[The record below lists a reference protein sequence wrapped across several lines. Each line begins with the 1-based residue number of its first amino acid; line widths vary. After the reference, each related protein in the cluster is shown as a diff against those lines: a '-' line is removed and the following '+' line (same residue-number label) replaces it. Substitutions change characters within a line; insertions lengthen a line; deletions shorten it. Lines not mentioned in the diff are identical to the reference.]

1 MHNWETMSQSIGFE
15 QSWSN
20 MANAIIKSEPQSEL
34 TFNNNNTMMC
44 NGDSSPTSPHS
55 IESDESLRPNIYY
68 NDAIHNALLMNSNH
82 LHRPL
87 GFNPLTPPGYPN
99 ACLLRTMS
107 EHTTNGQEIALPT
120 TPTRHFSKTENSF
133 NAAPL
138 TPSHTPPMDETPPKS
153 PKFSP
158 CNVFDKDCNELETS
172 SMSGDDSKSLYSDYN
187 QEITVPKVNSHG
199 KVKTHKCKNCDYVAV
214 TKADFWEHTKQ
225 HIKPEKRI
233 QCKKCPFVT
242 EYKHH
247 YEYHLR
253 NHEGSKPF
261 KCPECNYTCVNKSML
276 NSHLK
281 SHSDIYQ
288 YRCENCSYA
297 TKYVHSLKLHL
308 RKYQHEPALP
318 LDCNGEP
325 DTAPVID
332 VYGTRRGPKKRSSKA
347 AAKKAAKAH
356 AKLQKVAKES
366 KQNGTLNQIQTPQ
379 QIPKLTQQQQQP
391 VQQPAQQ
398 HLQQQPTPPFQN
410 LLSMLP
416 MGYLQNFNYMQMFA
430 AQQQVLSQLSPNN
443 FRNGCDDDISPVDE
457 DDVDMPL
464 NGNRTDLD
472 LSHAEEPSS
481 SVPNHHVTSQQL
493 NNNRRCSDDEHSIH
507 LQQNKITIDQ
517 PTKIAIATSHSYRE
531 TEKLCREN
539 IQENNDDN
547 QIKSH
552 HCKYCGITYMNAVL
566 HTIHMGFH
574 CNNEVFTCNR
584 CGEKC
589 ADPISFNMHINM
601 APHP

>member
-15 QSWSN
+15 QGWSN
-20 MANAIIKSEPQSEL
+20 MANTIIKSEPQSEL
-34 TFNNNNTMMC
+34 PFNNNTMMC
-44 NGDSSPTSPHS
+44 NGDTSPTSPHS
-55 IESDESLRPNIYY
+55 IGSDESLRPNIYY
-68 NDAIHNALLMNSNH
+68 NDALQSIMNGSN

-107 EHTTNGQEIALPT
+107 ELTNNGQQVALPT
-120 TPTRHFSKTENSF
+120 TPTRRFSKTENSF
-133 NAAPL
+133 NSAPL

-153 PKFSP
+153 PKFLCDVS
-158 CNVFDKDCNELETS
+158 DKDCNELETS

-199 KVKTHKCKNCDYVAV
+199 KVKTHKCKNCEYVAV

-308 RKYQHEPALP
+308 RKYQHEPAMP

-332 VYGTRRGPKKRSSKA
+332 VYGTRRGPKKRSSKS
-347 AAKKAAKAH
+347 AAKKAAKEH
-356 AKLQKVAKES
+356 AKLQKLAKES
-366 KQNGTLNQIQTPQ
+366 KQNAAAKQIPTPN
-379 QIPKLTQQQQQP
+379 QIPKLPQQQP
-391 VQQPAQQ
+391 Q
-398 HLQQQPTPPFQN
+398 HLQQPTPPFQN
-410 LLSMLP
+410 IFSMLP
-416 MGYLQNFNYMQMFA
+416 GYLQNFNYMQMFA

-443 FRNGCDDDISPVDE
+443 FRNNGRDEIGPIDE
-457 DDVDMPL
+457 DDEDMLL
-464 NGNRTDLD
+464 NRSGTELD
-472 LSHAEEPSS
+472 LSQSEEPSS
-481 SVPNHHVTSQQL
+481 SVPNHVTSQQL
-493 NNNRRCSDDEHSIH
+493 NGNRQISDDEHPIH
-507 LQQNKITIDQ
+507 LQQNTTPTDL
-517 PTKIAIATSHSYRE
+517 PTKTSIASPHLHRE

-539 IQENNDDN
+539 TQENNDEN
-547 QIKSH
+547 QTKSH

-589 ADPISFNMHINM
+589 ADPISFNMHINT
-601 APHP
+601 AAHP

>member
-1 MHNWETMSQSIGFE
+1 MHNWETMSQSIGYE
-15 QSWSN
+15 QGWSN
-20 MANAIIKSEPQSEL
+20 MANAIIKSEPQNDL
-34 TFNNNNTMMC
+34 PFNNNTMMC
-44 NGDSSPTSPHS
+44 NNGSSPTSPHS
-55 IESDESLRPNIYY
+55 IGSDESLRPNIYY
-68 NDAIHNALLMNSNH
+68 NDALQSLMNSSN
-82 LHRPL
+82 LHRQH

-107 EHTTNGQEIALPT
+107 ELTNGQEVALPT
-120 TPTRHFSKTENSF
+120 TPKRRFSKTENSF
-133 NAAPL
+133 NSAPL

-153 PKFSP
+153 PKLP
-158 CNVFDKDCNELETS
+158 CDVSEKDCNDLETS

-199 KVKTHKCKNCDYVAV
+199 KVKTHKCKNCEYVAV

-318 LDCNGEP
+318 LDTNGEP
-325 DTAPVID
+325 DTTPVID
-332 VYGTRRGPKKRSSKA
+332 VYGTRRGPKKRSSKS
-347 AAKKAAKAH
+347 AAKKAAKEH

-366 KQNGTLNQIQTPQ
+366 KRLSTSNQIQASD
-379 QIPKLTQQQQQP
+379 QIPKLPQQQQQN
-391 VQQPAQQ
+391 QPPQ
-398 HLQQQPTPPFQN
+398 HLQQSIPPFQN
-410 LLSMLP
+410 LFSMLP
-416 MGYLQNFNYMQMFA
+416 MGYLQNFIFA
-430 AQQQVLSQLSPNN
+430 TQQQALSQLSPNN
-443 FRNGCDDDISPVDE
+443 FRNGRDEIGPLDLDDD
-457 DDVDMPL
+457 DDLPL
-464 NGNRTDLD
+464 NGSNTDMD
-472 LSHAEEPSS
+472 LSQSEEPSS
-481 SVPNHHVTSQQL
+481 SVPNHLTSQQL
-493 NNNRRCSDDEHSIH
+493 NGNRRISDDEHLIH
-507 LQQNKITIDQ
+507 SQQNTQPTDQ
-517 PTKIAIATSHSYRE
+517 PTKMSITSPHLHRE
-531 TEKLCREN
+531 TDKVCREN
-539 IQENNDDN
+539 TQENNDEN
-547 QIKSH
+547 QTKSH
-552 HCKYCGITYMNAVL
+552 ECKYCEITYKNAVL

-574 CNNEVFTCNR
+574 CNNEVFKCNR

-589 ADPISFNMHINM
+589 DGPISFNMHINM
-601 APHP
+601 AAHP